1 MILFLVSLLIFSAF
15 AQNTNKPDN
24 EITPKAEL
32 VLQDRANDGGTGFTL
47 TFKPQNKPEELKTY
61 FLRIYKEVNE
71 EEILIRE
78 MKVNNSGQTVRMPMS
93 VQKANTN
100 VIARAYYQKDDEVI
114 EFKEKSL
121 STKGEW
127 VDSARLSAFI
137 AAILFISMIFIYVKK
152 ARSGEELFV
161 RRIPGLGEI
170 NDAIGRATEMG
181 KPVFYIPGTST
192 IRDVATLASLNIL
205 RSVGRKAA
213 EYTTPMKVLIQR
225 PLVLGVA
232 QEVVQEAYMSAGR
245 PDLYNEDDVYL
256 AAAGQFAFAS
266 AAQGAMVREKPGAV
280 FLLGMF
286 WAESLLLAETAN
298 SVGAIQIA
306 GTDATSQI
314 PFFIAACDYTLIGE
328 ELYAAS
334 AYLSREPKLLGTLK
348 AQDYFKGL
356 LLIITILALF
366 LGIVWVDIIVK
377 FILSLQSY

>member
-93 VQKANTN
+93 VQKADTN

-366 LGIVWVDIIVK
+366 LDIVGVDIIVK
-377 FILSLQSY
+377 YILS

>member
-1 MILFLVSLLIFSAF
+1 MRKYIILFLISLLVFSAF
-15 AQNTNKPDN
+15 AQDTNKLDK

-47 TFKPQNKPEELKTY
+47 TFKPLNKPEELKTY
-61 FLRIYKEVNE
+61 FLRIYKEVNQ

-78 MKVNNSGQTVRMPMS
+78 MKVDNRGQTVKMPMS
-93 VQKANTN
+93 VQKADTN
-100 VIARAYYQKDDEVI
+100 IIARAYYQKDGEVI
-114 EFKEKSL
+114 EFKEQSL
-121 STKGEW
+121 ITKGEW
-127 VDSARLSAFI
+127 VDTARLSAFI

-205 RSVGRKAA
+205 RSVGKKVA

-366 LGIVWVDIIVK
+366 LDLVGVEIIVK
-377 FILSLQSY
+377 YILS

>member
-1 MILFLVSLLIFSAF
+1 MRKYIILFLVSLLIFSVF
-15 AQNTNKPDN
+15 AQETNTSDKK
-24 EITPKAEL
+24 ITPKAEL
-32 VLQDRANDGGTGFTL
+32 VLEDRANDGGTGFTL
-47 TFKPQNKPEELKTY
+47 TFRPQNKPEELKTY
-61 FLRIYKEVNE
+61 FLRIYKKVDKK
-71 EEILIRE
+71 EILIRE

-366 LGIVWVDIIVK
+366 FDIVGVDIIVK
-377 FILSLQSY
+377 YILS

>member
-1 MILFLVSLLIFSAF
+1 MRKYIILFLVSLLIFSVF
-15 AQNTNKPDN
+15 AQETNTSDKK
-24 EITPKAEL
+24 ITPKAEL

-61 FLRIYKEVNE
+61 FLRIYKEVNG

-366 LGIVWVDIIVK
+366 LDIVGVDIIVK
-377 FILSLQSY
+377 YILS

>member
-1 MILFLVSLLIFSAF
+1 MRKYIILFLISLLVFSAF
-15 AQNTNKPDN
+15 AQDTNKLDK

-47 TFKPQNKPEELKTY
+47 TFKPLNKPEELKTY
-61 FLRIYKEVNE
+61 FLRIYKEVNQE
-71 EEILIRE
+71 GILIRE
-78 MKVNNSGQTVRMPMS
+78 MKVDNRGQTVKMPMS
-93 VQKANTN
+93 VQKADTN
-100 VIARAYYQKDDEVI
+100 IIARAYYQKDGEVI
-114 EFKEKSL
+114 EFKEQSL
-121 STKGEW
+121 ITKGEW
-127 VDSARLSAFI
+127 VDTARLSAFI

-205 RSVGRKAA
+205 RSVGKKVA

-334 AYLSREPKLLGTLK
+334 AYLSREP
-348 AQDYFKGL
+348 
-356 LLIITILALF
+356 
-366 LGIVWVDIIVK
+366 
-377 FILSLQSY
+377 

>member
-1 MILFLVSLLIFSAF
+1 MRKYIILFLVSLLIFSVF
-15 AQNTNKPDN
+15 AQETNTSDKK
-24 EITPKAEL
+24 ITPKAEL

-61 FLRIYKEVNE
+61 FLRIYKEVNG

-100 VIARAYYQKDDEVI
+100 VIARAYYQKDGEVI

-366 LGIVWVDIIVK
+366 LDIVGVDIIVK
-377 FILSLQSY
+377 YILS

>member
-1 MILFLVSLLIFSAF
+1 MRKYMILFLVSLLIFSAF

-61 FLRIYKEVNE
+61 FLRIYKEVNG

-93 VQKANTN
+93 VQKADTN
-100 VIARAYYQKDDEVI
+100 IIARAYYQKDGEVI
-114 EFKEKSL
+114 EFKEQSL
-121 STKGEW
+121 ITKGEW
-127 VDSARLSAFI
+127 VDTARLSAFI

-205 RSVGRKAA
+205 RSVGKKVA

-232 QEVVQEAYMSAGR
+232 QEVFFQQI
-245 PDLYNEDDVYL
+245 LIYL
-256 AAAGQFAFAS
+256 VMQ
-266 AAQGAMVREKPGAV
+266 
-280 FLLGMF
+280 
-286 WAESLLLAETAN
+286 
-298 SVGAIQIA
+298 
-306 GTDATSQI
+306 
-314 PFFIAACDYTLIGE
+314 
-328 ELYAAS
+328 
-334 AYLSREPKLLGTLK
+334 
-348 AQDYFKGL
+348 
-356 LLIITILALF
+356 
-366 LGIVWVDIIVK
+366 
-377 FILSLQSY
+377 